1 VYNNADQEGRNLFKN
16 LWTLPKSKEKTIT
29 ELARRHELIS
39 NVLITQ
45 ESEGFY
51 RYTLTRD
58 SDIQPP
64 ACFEI
69 PL

>member
-16 LWTLPKSKEKTIT
+16 LWTLPKSKEKTTT
-29 ELARRHELIS
+29 ELARRLKLIS

-51 RYTLTRD
+51 RYTLTRN
-58 SDIQPP
+58 SDIRSPS
-64 ACFEI
+64 
-69 PL
+69 LL